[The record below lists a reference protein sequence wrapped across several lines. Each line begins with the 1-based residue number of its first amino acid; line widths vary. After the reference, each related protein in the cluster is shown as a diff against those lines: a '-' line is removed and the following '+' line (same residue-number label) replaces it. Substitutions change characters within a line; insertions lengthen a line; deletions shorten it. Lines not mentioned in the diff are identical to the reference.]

1 MLRGVLTRAAVAV
14 FMIGTLLAPFGSCL
28 SFNAKADHSCC
39 KHAPVQDTTLQPN
52 CCIVSATLPAA
63 AVAPAVSD
71 ASPMAVVEGI
81 VPVDELIVLRDFLT
95 STLMSPQSPP
105 VGAFHLRI

>member
-14 FMIGTLLAPFGSCL
+14 FMIGTLLAPFGTCL
-28 SFNAKADHSCC
+28 SFQQKADHSCC
-39 KHAPVQDTTLQPN
+39 KHAPVQTSVQPN
-52 CCIVSATLPAA
+52 CCIASAPQPVAT
-63 AVAPAVSD
+63 VAPAIPD

-95 STLMSPQSPP
+95 SALKSPKSPP
-105 VGAFHLRI
+105 VGSFNLRI